1 MSDYGKHS
9 VDPSKQY
16 QVPASQS
23 QMSPNGGA
31 PSGKSGLGIASL
43 VIGIIALLTSFLPI
57 INNFS
62 ALMAVVGLILGI
74 IGMVMISR
82 KRTGGKGITLAAIIL
97 NILAFVIVLASQAM
111 YVSAID
117 EAFNGKPSSGA
128 SSTTSS
134 ASSAA
139 ASSTP
144 AYSGRYAVSIDDAK
158 LTSDYDG
165 SPAIVVTYTWTNNS
179 DKDNSFMAAISD
191 QAFQNGVELEYTSV
205 PGVDTSS
212 QFTDLKPGATTT
224 TQAAFKLNDTSDVTI
239 ECSEFIS
246 FNDAIIAEK
255 TFSLA

>member
-16 QVPASQS
+16 QVPAGQS
-23 QMSPNGGA
+23 QTPPNGSA

-82 KRTGGKGITLAAIIL
+82 KKTGGKGITLAAIIL

-117 EAFNGKPSSGA
+117 EAFNA
-128 SSTTSS
+128 TTGGSSS
-134 ASSAA
+134 ASSASSSTEA
-139 ASSTP
+139 ASGNP
-144 AYSGRYAVSIDDAK
+144 ASAKYAVSIDGAE
-158 LTSDYDG
+158 LMAAYDG
-165 SPAIVVTYTWTNNS
+165 AQAIVVTFTWTNNS
-179 DKDNSFMAAISD
+179 DQEQSFMSAIYD
-191 QAFQNGVELEYTSV
+191 KAFQNGVQLETAIV
-205 PGVDTSS
+205 TGLDSS
-212 QFTDLKPGATTT
+212 NQMTNLKPGATTT
-224 TQAAFKLNDTSDVTI
+224 VRTAFQLNDMSDVTI
-239 ECSEFIS
+239 ECGEAFS
-246 FNDAIIAEK
+246 FNDEIIAEK